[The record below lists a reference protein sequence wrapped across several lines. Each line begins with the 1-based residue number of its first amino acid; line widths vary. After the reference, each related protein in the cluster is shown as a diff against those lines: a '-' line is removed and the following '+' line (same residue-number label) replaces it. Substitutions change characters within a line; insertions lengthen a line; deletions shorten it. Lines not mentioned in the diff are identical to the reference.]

1 MVEMN
6 PKTPDPAPKRT
17 GGRRFDWIA
26 IHEGWRAGE
35 SADALAEAYG
45 LKASTIILRCGWID
59 ENFPAPAPV
68 RLIAE
73 LNRRLERA
81 MARLDEGDAAQA
93 EKQARTIAALIR
105 AGRDLKQWSETMTEQ
120 KTGATPAAQAEAP
133 QGEKRDYYAEVDR
146 RLDRLAEHL
155 RAKGMGAQSDAGGDQ
170 ARR

>member
-1 MVEMN
+1 MHIRQE
-6 PKTPDPAPKRT
+6 
-17 GGRRFDWIA
+17 RRGDEVA
-26 IHEGWRAGE
+26 IHDLTAVAFADHPHGDGSEPIIVKRLRDAGALQLSLVAEEAGE
-35 SADALAEAYG
+35 ILGHVAFSPVTISGEDLGWLG
-45 LKASTIILRCGWID
+45 LGPVSVL
-59 ENFPAPAPV
+59 PA
-68 RLIAE
+68 RQGQGI
-73 LNRRLERA
+73 
-81 MARLDEGDAAQA
+81 GS
-93 EKQARTIAALIR
+93 ALIR